1 MACLDTDFLIGLER
15 GISQAFSK
23 LESLESEGET
33 IFITAVTVAE
43 LYHGAYRAK
52 NKERAV
58 ESADKST
65 LKFNVL
71 DLDARSARLWG
82 ELSYKVKSDEIGD
95 LDLFI
100 ACISLSHGQTL
111 VTRNARHFERVPGL
125 KVESW

>member
-1 MACLDTDFLIGLER
+1 MVCLDTDFMIGLER
-15 GISQAFSK
+15 GVSQAFAK
-23 LESLESEGET
+23 LESLVSEEEP

-52 NKERAV
+52 NSEQAV
-58 ESADKST
+58 ANVHESL

-82 ELSYKVKSDEIGD
+82 ELSYRLKSDGIGD

-100 ACISLSHGQTL
+100 ACISLSDGQKL
-111 VTRNARHFERVPGL
+111 VTRNVGHFERVPEL

>member
-1 MACLDTDFLIGLER
+1 MVCLDTDFLIGLER
-15 GISQAFSK
+15 GVSQAFSK

-52 NKERAV
+52 NKEQAV
-58 ESADKST
+58 ENADKST

-71 DLDARSARLWG
+71 DLDSGSARLWG
-82 ELSYKVKSDEIGD
+82 ELSYKLKSDGIGD

-111 VTRNARHFERVPGL
+111 VTRNARHFERIPSL
-125 KVESW
+125 KVEGW

>member
-1 MACLDTDFLIGLER
+1 MACLDTDFMVGLER
-15 GISQAFSK
+15 GVLQAFAK
-23 LESLESEGET
+23 LESLESEGEAV
-33 IFITAVTVAE
+33 FITAVTVAE

-52 NKERAV
+52 NKEQAV
-58 ESADKST
+58 TNADKSL

-82 ELSYKVKSDEIGD
+82 ELSYKLKSNSIGD

-100 ACISLSHGQTL
+100 ACISLSHGQKL
-111 VTRNARHFERVPGL
+111 VTRNAGHFERVPDL